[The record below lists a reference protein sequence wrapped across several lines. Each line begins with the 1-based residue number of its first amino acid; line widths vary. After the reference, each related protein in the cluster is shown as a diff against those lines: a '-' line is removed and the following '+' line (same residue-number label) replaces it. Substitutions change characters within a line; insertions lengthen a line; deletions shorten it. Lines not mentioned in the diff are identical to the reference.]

1 MKNEGSIDG
10 IILPSHC
17 LCISVDK
24 GSSFVLS
31 PLKLT
36 TLELF
41 LAAVASWLPYDESMT
56 WPNPESLPLTSLYIP
71 SQDNEGATHFNLIGQ
86 LGTPLANAG
95 FGVLDITM
103 YHCAHQHGLV
113 CAEEAMIQ
121 LSHPWHLC
129 VSDSGEWWFRG
140 MVFLLM
146 TLRLSFSALYFLTY
160 MSPFN
165 TRASSMPVWTSS
177 KNLSLLICSS
187 ESSSHFI
194 FNHLLPSSSSWGA

>member
-1 MKNEGSIDG
+1 MRAFVAVKGSVLVLAATSMENVGSIDG

-31 PLKLT
+31 PLKHT

-41 LAAVASWLPYDESMT
+41 LAAEAYCLPYDHSMT

-113 CAEEAMIQ
+113 GVEGGHDTTFST
-121 LSHPWHLC
+121 LTPLC
-129 VSDSGEWWFRG
+129 V
-140 MVFLLM
+140 
-146 TLRLSFSALYFLTY
+146 
-160 MSPFN
+160 
-165 TRASSMPVWTSS
+165 
-177 KNLSLLICSS
+177 
-187 ESSSHFI
+187 
-194 FNHLLPSSSSWGA
+194 